1 MTGGSDY
8 GRSDPQGIISYRVF
22 NNRGLLSRTI
32 LNHQTGNPDTQLTA
46 SGDRVQQDRTV
57 ILDYTYS
64 YDRLGNPTQRTDSTA
79 LGKERNLQARSY
91 RKTCRLEPNR

>member
-32 LNHQTGNPDTQLTA
+32 LQLTA